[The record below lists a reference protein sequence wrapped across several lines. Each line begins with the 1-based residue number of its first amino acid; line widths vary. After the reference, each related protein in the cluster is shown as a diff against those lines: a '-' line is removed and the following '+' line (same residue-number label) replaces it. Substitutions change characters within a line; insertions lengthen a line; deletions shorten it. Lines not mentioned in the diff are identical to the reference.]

1 MTVEQ
6 IKELINTDQYNFL
19 RENEHLKN
27 RVVFLTLGGSYA
39 YGTNVESSD
48 VDIRGCALNSISD
61 LLGLS
66 TFEQFVNEETDTTVY
81 SFNKLIQLLMNCNP
95 NTIELLGCK
104 PEHYIYLSNIGQEMI
119 DNRKL
124 FLSQKAIHSFG
135 GYATQ
140 QLRRLENAI
149 ARDTLPQS
157 RKEEH
162 IKNSMENTVT
172 TFRDRYSFINDSDI
186 VLYLDD
192 SNKENF
198 DREIYADI
206 NLTHYPVREF
216 NSILNELTNI
226 IGTYDKLNGRN
237 KKKDNEHLNKHAM
250 HLIRLYL
257 MCLDI
262 LEKEEIC
269 TYRENDRDFLLEI
282 RNGKYMKEDGTY
294 RDEFFQLVNDFEK
307 RIDYA
312 KKNTSLPK
320 LPDYKKIEDFV
331 ISVNMRNILNK

>member
-27 RVVFLTLGGSYA
+27 RVIFLTLGGSYA

-66 TFEQFVNEETDTTVY
+66 TFEQFVNEETDTTIY
-81 SFNKLIQLLMNCNP
+81 SFNKLIKLLMSCNP

-104 PEHYIYLSNIGQEMI
+104 SEHYIVLSDIGKEMI
-119 DNRKL
+119 GNRKL
-124 FLSQKAIHSFG
+124 FLSQKAIYSFG

-149 ARDTLPQS
+149 ARDALPQS

-198 DREIYADI
+198 DIEIYADI

-250 HLIRLYL
+250 HLVRLYL

-262 LEKEEIC
+262 LEKEEIN
-269 TYRENDRDFLLEI
+269 TYREHDREFLLEI

-331 ISVNMRNILNK
+331 MSVNKRAMEV